1 MFLSDSDEGANVGE
15 ENGCTRG
22 DMMNR
27 CQACGCYCSV
37 KELARGNMS
46 YTEQGIYRDGGGIWK
61 SASGWGLGLPR
72 NVLWLVASGGDR
84 VWGQKSARE
93 ASGRPLFFGSAS
105 THPCGVSSARTARP
119 SVRME
124 RKVGRSVVCGDCLPL
139 WWETP
144 RSCSSMAAMS
154 AFCCAPS

>member
-15 ENGCTRG
+15 ENGCIRG

-37 KELARGNMS
+37 KVGATGYMS

-61 SASGWGLGLPR
+61 RDSGWGLGLPR

-93 ASGRPLFFGSAS
+93 ASGRPLFFFWRCFHTPVWRVECEDGQ
-105 THPCGVSSARTARP
+105 TFGKDGEKGWKDCGVWWLPT
-119 SVRME
+119 VM
-124 RKVGRSVVCGDCLPL
+124 VGDS
-139 WWETP
+139 
-144 RSCSSMAAMS
+144 
-154 AFCCAPS
+154 